1 MFTPIRIPINVDK
14 GLVKNEDYIKKE
26 CAKKKYFALLSK
38 ELENRFQLTI
48 DPFGWPTMEP
58 EIYFV
63 YFLSEY
69 PRRVNSVDEARE
81 LMVDVTSYVLS
92 YLNDNP
98 EITPYLSEHPFSTKN
113 MFIHIIFVKN
123 HEIDDA
129 WGAVNLNRGRIS
141 YSYIYGKVKV
151 PPETFEEAKAIV
163 DSTRSK

>member
-1 MFTPIRIPINVDK
+1 MFTPIRTPVDSEK
-14 GLVKNEDYIKKE
+14 GLVKTEDYIKKE

-38 ELENRFQLTI
+38 ELETRFHLTI
-48 DPFGWPTMEP
+48 DPFGWPTSEP

-69 PRRVNSVDEARE
+69 PKWVDSVDEARE
-81 LMVDVTSYVLS
+81 LIVDVVSFVLS
-92 YLNDNP
+92 YLNENP
-98 EITPYLSEHPFSTKN
+98 EITPFLSEHPFSTKN

-141 YSYIYGKVKV
+141 YSYIYGKVQV
-151 PPETFEEAKAIV
+151 PPESFEEAKAIV
-163 DSTRSK
+163 DAKRTK